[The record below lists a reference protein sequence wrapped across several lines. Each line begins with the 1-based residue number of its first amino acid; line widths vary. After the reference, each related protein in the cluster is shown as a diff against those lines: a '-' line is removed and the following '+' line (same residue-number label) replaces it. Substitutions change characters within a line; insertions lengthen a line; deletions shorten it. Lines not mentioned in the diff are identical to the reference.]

1 MDGLEQFPSVTFQYN
16 SLQNTLFTYA
26 RQTGI
31 FLPMNAMQFFHV
43 QQLTET
49 FRADNYWLIGFIY
62 SRNEA
67 NGCKQH
73 CLFLTN
79 SFPPM

>member
-1 MDGLEQFPSVTFQYN
+1 MDWNISHPKAFLDGLEHFPSLQHN
-16 SLQNTLFTYA
+16 SLQNTVFTYT

-49 FRADNYWLIGFIY
+49 FRADNYWLNGFIH

-67 NGCKQH
+67 NG
-73 CLFLTN
+73 
-79 SFPPM
+79 

>member
-1 MDGLEQFPSVTFQYN
+1 MDGLEQFPSASDGWIGIVPILNLTNN
-16 SLQNTLFTYA
+16 SLQNTVFTYA

-49 FRADNYWLIGFIY
+49 FVPTTTG
-62 SRNEA
+62 
-67 NGCKQH
+67 
-73 CLFLTN
+73 
-79 SFPPM
+79 